1 MMMTKLKY
9 ILTLLVVAV
18 FFTNCAKRG
27 TITGGP
33 KDTIAP
39 KIVGSLPK
47 NFSANFKGSE
57 IKINFNELIKVKDI
71 TKQLIISPPLKKQP
85 IIVPQGSASKFISIK
100 LLDTLKENTTY
111 SFNFGQ
117 SISDNNENNPYSQFK
132 YVFSTGNYIDSLTV
146 VGKIKDAFNQ
156 KPDNFVSVLLYDAK
170 TFTDST
176 VYKETPLYVTNTLD
190 SLKVF
195 SLENLKE
202 GSYQIIALKDKS
214 GNNKFDP
221 KSDKIGFLN
230 EPITLPTSTAYE
242 LELFAEKPVFK
253 VFKPTQESN
262 NKLYMGY
269 EGNIKNLKVTVKKG
283 TENIPIKM
291 TKYPEKDKDSV
302 QLFFPKMELDS
313 LEITVENGSFTKSFT
328 SKLKNLKESDSLKI
342 ANKTQGALSFRDLF
356 TLSSSTPIKTIDNS
370 KIILRNKD
378 SVAVNFTSSYDDFNQ
393 EIKFDFKKEEEQ
405 KYTLEILPEA
415 FTDFYETKNDSLQ
428 FEVNTKLISDYGN
441 LKVNLSGVKRYPLI
455 LEVLDD
461 NGAVFYS
468 KIANNK
474 ETLMVF
480 ETIEPRQY
488 TLRVIYDDN
497 ANGFWDTGDYL
508 AKKQAEE
515 IIYYPKQ
522 IDVRANWDVEQD
534 FGLE

>member
-1 MMMTKLKY
+1 M
-9 ILTLLVVAV
+9 
-18 FFTNCAKRG
+18 
-27 TITGGP
+27 
-33 KDTIAP
+33 
-39 KIVGSLPK
+39 
-47 NFSANFKGSE
+47 
-57 IKINFNELIKVKDI
+57 
-71 TKQLIISPPLKKQP
+71 
-85 IIVPQGSASKFISIK
+85 
-100 LLDTLKENTTY
+100 
-111 SFNFGQ
+111 
-117 SISDNNENNPYSQFK
+117 
-132 YVFSTGNYIDSLTV
+132 
-146 VGKIKDAFNQ
+146 
-156 KPDNFVSVLLYDAK
+156 
-170 TFTDST
+170 
-176 VYKETPLYVTNTLD
+176 
-190 SLKVF
+190 
-195 SLENLKE
+195 
-202 GSYQIIALKDKS
+202 
-214 GNNKFDP
+214 
-221 KSDKIGFLN
+221 
-230 EPITLPTSTAYE
+230 PTSTAYE

-269 EGNIKNLKVTVKKG
+269 EGNIKNLKVTAKKG

-378 SVAVNFTSSYDDFNQ
+378 SVSVNFTSSYDDFNQ

-415 FTDFYETKNDSLQ
+415 FTDFYETKNDSLK

-455 LEVLDD
+455 LEILDD

-480 ETIEPRQY
+480 ETIEPKQY

-497 ANGFWDTGDYL
+497 ANGFWDTGDFL

-515 IIYYPKQ
+515 IIYYPKK

>member
-1 MMMTKLKY
+1 
-9 ILTLLVVAV
+9 
-18 FFTNCAKRG
+18 
-27 TITGGP
+27 
-33 KDTIAP
+33 
-39 KIVGSLPK
+39 
-47 NFSANFKGSE
+47 
-57 IKINFNELIKVKDI
+57 
-71 TKQLIISPPLKKQP
+71 
-85 IIVPQGSASKFISIK
+85 
-100 LLDTLKENTTY
+100 
-111 SFNFGQ
+111 
-117 SISDNNENNPYSQFK
+117 
-132 YVFSTGNYIDSLTV
+132 
-146 VGKIKDAFNQ
+146 
-156 KPDNFVSVLLYDAK
+156 
-170 TFTDST
+170 
-176 VYKETPLYVTNTLD
+176 
-190 SLKVF
+190 
-195 SLENLKE
+195 
-202 GSYQIIALKDKS
+202 
-214 GNNKFDP
+214 
-221 KSDKIGFLN
+221 
-230 EPITLPTSTAYE
+230 
-242 LELFAEKPVFK
+242 
-253 VFKPTQESN
+253 
-262 NKLYMGY
+262 
-269 EGNIKNLKVTVKKG
+269 
-283 TENIPIKM
+283 M

-356 TLSSSTPIKTIDNS
+356 SLSSSTPIKTIDNS

-415 FTDFYETKNDSLQ
+415 FTDFYETKNDSLK
-428 FEVNTKLISDYGN
+428 FEVNTRLISDYGN
-441 LKVNLSGVKRYPLI
+441 LKVNLSGIKRYPLI

-480 ETIEPRQY
+480 ETIEPKQY

-515 IIYYPKQ
+515 IIYYPKK